1 MGKII
6 TLKDKITRKSIYP
19 ITVLDAITSSDGSTI
34 TKLLDDKFNEL
45 SQVTD
50 NAITQA
56 KAASEMISSLK
67 NLTSENTDKITE
79 EINNLSVKISDSIEL
94 LNSIIE
100 NYEYLEEKANNILKT
115 SDLISTVT
123 KESAKVPTTNAVKNY
138 VEEKRN
144 ELLNYLID
152 TTSVLPNYIP
162 KTSGQILIN
171 TENNVV
177 YLSPT
182 GSNTWYGVSATPL
195 YLEVGYIAGDVAG
208 TTLDITGDVAVENN
222 TTLVINN
229 EVEIEGTA
237 LVIPGQTTETR
248 ISDNTLE
255 IENSSDS
262 SVDNGTLD
270 MNDSASVS
278 GNTLSL

>member
-67 NLTSENTDKITE
+67 NLTSEDSNKIAE
-79 EINNLSVKISDSIEL
+79 EINNLNAKISDSIIL
-94 LNSIIE
+94 LNSVIE
-100 NYEYLEEKANNILKT
+100 NYEYLEEKANNILKS

-123 KESAKVPTTNAVKNY
+123 KESTKVPTTSAVSNY
-138 VEEKRN
+138 VEEKRD

-152 TTSVLPNYIP
+152 TTSVIPNYIP

-171 TENNVV
+171 TEDNII

-182 GSNTWYGVSATPL
+182 GSNTWYGVNATPL
-195 YLEVGYIAGDVAG
+195 RLEEGNIAGGVVG
-208 TTLDITGDVAVENN
+208 TTLDIKGDVVIENN

-229 EVEIEGTA
+229 EVEIEGTT
-237 LVIPGQTTETR
+237 LVIPAEQTTK
-248 ISDNTLE
+248 ISNNTLE
-255 IENSSDS
+255 IENISNSSID
-262 SVDNGTLD
+262 GETLD